1 MDSAMISD
9 KRGTLVVVAGPTGS
23 GKTEVGV
30 ELARRLGAPIISTD
44 SRQVFRGMAVGTAQP
59 SAEQQAAALHYFI
72 ADREVSDDYN
82 AGRFEAEALELL
94 DRLFVTHDYVLA
106 VGGSGLYIDALC
118 HGFDALPPA
127 EPALRAQLEA
137 RLREEG
143 LGSLLEELRRFDPV
157 YYESVDRSNPS
168 RVLRAVEVCIQ
179 TGRPYSEQRSGEPRE
194 RPFRILKIGIK
205 VGREE
210 LYGRIDRRV
219 DGMLVS
225 GLEEEARR
233 LWPLRGLNALMTV
246 GYREM
251 FDYFDGKITY
261 DEAVRLIK
269 RNSRRYAKRQ
279 MTWFRGMER
288 RGFTIHW
295 LDACLPMEDK
305 VEKIINLLHTKN

>member
-143 LGSLLEELRRFDPV
+143 LGSLLEELRRFAPV

-219 DGMLVS
+219 DGMLAS

-279 MTWFRGMER
+279 MTWFRRDAEMVWFGRDEIKMMEN
-288 RGFTIHW
+288 FCKKF
-295 LDACLPMEDK
+295 AE
-305 VEKIINLLHTKN
+305 

>member
-179 TGRPYSEQRSGEPRE
+179 TGRALFGTAFGRAQGTTVPYPENRDKGGQGGVVRADRPPSGRNAC
-194 RPFRILKIGIK
+194 
-205 VGREE
+205 VG
-210 LYGRIDRRV
+210 
-219 DGMLVS
+219 
-225 GLEEEARR
+225 
-233 LWPLRGLNALMTV
+233 T
-246 GYREM
+246 
-251 FDYFDGKITY
+251 
-261 DEAVRLIK
+261 
-269 RNSRRYAKRQ
+269 
-279 MTWFRGMER
+279 
-288 RGFTIHW
+288 
-295 LDACLPMEDK
+295 
-305 VEKIINLLHTKN
+305 

>member
-1 MDSAMISD
+1 M
-9 KRGTLVVVAGPTGS
+9 
-23 GKTEVGV
+23 
-30 ELARRLGAPIISTD
+30 
-44 SRQVFRGMAVGTAQP
+44 
-59 SAEQQAAALHYFI
+59 
-72 ADREVSDDYN
+72 SDDYN

-157 YYESVDRSNPS
+157 YYEPVDRSNPS

-219 DGMLVS
+219 DGMLAS
-225 GLEEEARR
+225 GLVEEARR

-251 FDYFDGKITY
+251 FDYYDGKITY
-261 DEAVRLIK
+261 DEAVRQIK

-279 MTWFRGMER
+279 MTWFRRDAEMVWFGREEIKMMEY
-288 RGFTIHW
+288 F
-295 LDACLPMEDK
+295 C
-305 VEKIINLLHTKN
+305 